1 MEHLVSHALS
11 RIETAKQGAASIDE
25 VIQELESKLQDEAG
39 GQNTI
44 ERVCAG
50 EIIQNLKR
58 QKGSVGSLG
67 MGIKNPYPA
76 RYYLKKDTDRLKRLN
91 DDKNGL
97 VHGGKIIGKNYDLVC
112 KAFRWFRYQ
121 HTYYGKKNRGQMSA
135 IVEEVAGVCDLYSKD
150 GKLLESW
157 STSTIFP
164 SRYKNTEVELPDVVC
179 QTWKSFVAGKIEVS
193 TYSQNSAIEGFYISN
208 KSLEEEGRVE
218 YDEILDSYT
227 FYHEDS
233 MMVNEEF
240 YTHCRKYLYR
250 DNTDIELQKK
260 WLVDPSYNLPM
271 TGTDTFLINS
281 PYLKVYFPKNTN
293 EALVLLPCVSRKG
306 SVQGGAS
313 KTNQHLGKA
322 HWEPKVYEL

>member
-1 MEHLVSHALS
+1 MENLVSHALS
-11 RIETAKQGAASIDE
+11 RIESAKQGAVSMEE
-25 VIQELESKLQDEAG
+25 VIQELQSKVQGISAQQNSIEQNCLQEIVR
-39 GQNTI
+39 NL
-44 ERVCAG
+44 ER
-50 EIIQNLKR
+50 EKDT
-58 QKGSVGSLG
+58 VGSLG

-76 RYYLKKDTDRLKRLN
+76 RYYLKKDTDRLKCLD

-179 QTWKSFVAGKIEVS
+179 QSWKSFVAGKIETS
-193 TYSQNSAIEGFYISN
+193 TYSQNTAIEGFYISN
-208 KSLEEEGRVE
+208 KSLEDEGRVE
-218 YDEILDSYT
+218 YDDILDSYT
-227 FYHEDS
+227 FFHEDS
-233 MMVNEEF
+233 MMINDDF
-240 YTHCRKYLYR
+240 YTHCRKYLYG
-250 DNTDIELQKK
+250 DNTDVELQKK
-260 WLVDPSYNLPM
+260 WLVDPSYNLPK
-271 TGTDTFLINS
+271 TGTGTFLINS
-281 PYLKVYFPKNTN
+281 SYLKVYMPKGTN

-306 SVQGGAS
+306 CVQGGAS
-313 KTNQHLGKA
+313 KTNKHLGLA
-322 HWEPKVYEL
+322 HWEPKTYKL